1 MCYIHKLI
9 YILFLS
15 LFACSLWAQD
25 TRYRVEVLV
34 LTHLRSVEP
43 ATEADEIRDY
53 SSSLDFLTPVEEPE
67 EGEGG
72 EKATGPTDQTA
83 GAEQAGTAGEP
94 SAAAEA
100 EPDPNEVV
108 HHEEMSDVMQE
119 AWRRLRLSAPF
130 RPQQYLSWEQGNQ
143 DPFPALRIHDLEVV
157 LVKDP
162 EARKRLKMIEAD
174 LLEDESEQQ
183 EKETLFVTSG
193 STTPEPTTGLVDLP
207 QVPQVPQEPEQPEQP
222 ETVPYYRLDGK
233 VKLRRSRF
241 LHLDL
246 DLQMREGIWEPEP
259 LEIVARDP
267 VIFERAGPTSFQVH
281 ELQQSRQVK
290 TGRME
295 YFDGPVL
302 SLLAFITAIKVESGD
317 DP

>member
-53 SSSLDFLTPVEEPE
+53 SSSLDFLTPVEETE
-67 EGEGG
+67 EGESG
-72 EKATGPTDQTA
+72 EEATGPTDETA
-83 GAEQAGTAGEP
+83 GAEQEGTAGEP

-143 DPFPALRIHDLEVV
+143 EPFPALRIHDLEVV

-162 EARKRLKMIEAD
+162 ESRRRLKMIEAD
-174 LLEDESEQQ
+174 LLEDESEQR

-193 STTPEPTTGLVDLP
+193 STTQEPTTGLVVLP
-207 QVPQVPQEPEQPEQP
+207 QAAEIPEEPELPEA
-222 ETVPYYRLDGK
+222 VPYYRLDGT

-267 VIFERAGPTSFQVH
+267 VIFERAGPTLFRVH

-290 TGRME
+290 TERLE

>member
-67 EGEGG
+67 EGENG
-72 EKATGPTDQTA
+72 EEAAGPADETA
-83 GAEQAGTAGEP
+83 GAEQEGTAGEP

-143 DPFPALRIHDLEVV
+143 EPFPALRIHDLEVV

-162 EARKRLKMIEAD
+162 ESRRRLKMIEAD
-174 LLEDESEQQ
+174 LLEDESEQR

-193 STTPEPTTGLVDLP
+193 STTPEPAGGLVELP
-207 QVPQVPQEPEQPEQP
+207 QAAEIPEEPELPEA
-222 ETVPYYRLDGK
+222 VPYYRLDGT

-267 VIFERAGPTSFQVH
+267 VIFERAGPTLFRVH

-290 TGRME
+290 TGRLE

>member
-1 MCYIHKLI
+1 MSYTYKLI
-9 YILFLS
+9 YILFLG
-15 LFACSLWAQD
+15 LFASSVWAQD

-34 LTHLRSVEP
+34 LTHLRSLEP
-43 ATEADEIRDY
+43 PSEADEIRDY
-53 SSSLDFLTPVEEPE
+53 SSALDFLTPVEEPE
-67 EGEGG
+67 EGES
-72 EKATGPTDQTA
+72 EDETTGSSDETA
-83 GAEQAGTAGEP
+83 VAEQEVTAGEP
-94 SAAAEA
+94 STAAEA

-143 DPFPALRIHDLEVV
+143 EPFPALRIHDLEIV

-162 EARKRLKMIEAD
+162 EARRRLKMIEAD

-183 EKETLFVTSG
+183 KKETLFVTSG
-193 STTPEPTTGLVDLP
+193 STTQEPTTGLVDLP
-207 QVPQVPQEPEQPEQP
+207 QVPQEPEQP
-222 ETVPYYRLDGK
+222 ETVPYYRLDGT

-246 DLQMREGIWEPEP
+246 DVQMREGIWEPEP

-267 VIFERAGPTSFQVH
+267 VIFERAGPTSFLVH

-290 TGRME
+290 SGRME

-302 SLLAFITAIKVESGD
+302 SVLAFIAAIKVDSGD
-317 DP
+317 SP